1 MTDYELL
8 IELADKL
15 ERVCRLA
22 LGGSAVSIAGMRVS
36 RWRAVEEECRLARRK
51 ILAHLTEES
60 GVEASISKSIWAGTF
75 TVFGVTLRCH
85 VLDNGQR
92 IIEAEDVH
100 RLLAVIQNGDGPAA
114 DPGDMDAFARWQKGE

>member
-51 ILAHLTEES
+51 ILEHLTEEAS
-60 GVEASISKSIWAGTF
+60 VEASIPKSIWAGTF

-85 VLDNGQR
+85 VLDDGQR

-100 RLLAVIQNGDGPAA
+100 KLLAAMQGYEPATG
-114 DPGDMDAFARWQKGE
+114 PGDMDAFVRWQKGE